1 MVKLPSSQICVSTQ
15 QPTQQQASQAFT
27 AVLESLVWGTD
38 KGSSVL
44 SLTGYRLCSTLDIE

>member
-27 AVLESLVWGTD
+27 AVLESLVWCTD

>member
-27 AVLESLVWGTD
+27 GCVREL
-38 KGSSVL
+38 SV
-44 SLTGYRLCSTLDIE
+44 RHR